1 VNVTVDPVHPP
12 VLIYRVC
19 INVVDI
25 TSHLMN
31 ESSQTATLQGI
42 AIVLFAIQLTLVD
55 LAMFPDGG
63 TVIAVGGSIAALV
76 GVVHAFKPLL

>member
-1 VNVTVDPVHPP
+1 
-12 VLIYRVC
+12 
-19 INVVDI
+19 
-25 TSHLMN
+25 MN